1 MKETAKSFKLG
12 PSTKEATN
20 SIKSLFL
27 LEELTLKP
35 LRSMA
40 SISTMEIYT
49 IMEESLKMPWH
60 RPGGSRCQYYIKPF
74 SSPLRFM
81 LEYGKPFQTS
91 LVFSRK
97 TRVLFV
103 EAFTV
108 QPDHGYSP
116 RINDIKYWHS
126 CCQNL
131 KSLHK

>member
-1 MKETAKSFKLG
+1 
-12 PSTKEATN
+12 
-20 SIKSLFL
+20 
-27 LEELTLKP
+27 
-35 LRSMA
+35 MA
-40 SISTMEIYT
+40 SPNTMEIYT

-60 RPGGSRCQYYIKPF
+60 RPGDSRCQYYIKPF
-74 SSPLRFM
+74 SSPLTFM
-81 LEYGKPFQTS
+81 LEYGKLFQTS

-131 KSLHK
+131 KEFAQIIEYNQLKKFYKLGSQPFSQILY